1 MAFHAIFDFDGVL
14 VNSEKQ
20 HERAWMETANRLQKP
35 ITREC
40 FLNGFGMKNERFIT
54 EVLKWTD
61 DPEKVKEVIQL
72 KEKLFLEIAHSE
84 GVKLLPGV
92 SEWLEVLHK
101 HEIPCAIGSSSI
113 RKNIE
118 VALENSPIRAYFKTI
133 ISGEDVHHGKP
144 NPEVFL
150 LCAKA
155 LQTEPE
161 QCVVFEDALFGIEA
175 AVRAKMKAIAVTTT
189 MPKEAF
195 EKNSFQPDAIV
206 KRLDELS
213 FEQVHSFFS

>member
-20 HERAWMETANRLQKP
+20 HERAWMETASILKKS

-40 FLNGFGMKNERFIT
+40 FFNGFGMKNERFIT
-54 EVLKWTD
+54 DVLKWTD
-61 DPEKVKEVIQL
+61 DQEEIKRVIQI
-72 KEKLFLEIAHSE
+72 KEKLFLAIAHNE

-92 SEWLEVLHK
+92 TTWLEVLHEHK
-101 HEIPCAIGSSSI
+101 IPCAIGSSSI

-118 VALENSPIRAYFKTI
+118 VALENSPIRAYFKAI

-144 NPEVFL
+144 HPEVFL
-150 LCAKA
+150 LCAQA
-155 LQTEPE
+155 LQTKPE
-161 QCVVFEDALFGIEA
+161 KCVVFEDALFGIEA

-195 EKNSFQPDAIV
+195 QKSSFQPDAI
-206 KRLDELS
+206 
-213 FEQVHSFFS
+213 